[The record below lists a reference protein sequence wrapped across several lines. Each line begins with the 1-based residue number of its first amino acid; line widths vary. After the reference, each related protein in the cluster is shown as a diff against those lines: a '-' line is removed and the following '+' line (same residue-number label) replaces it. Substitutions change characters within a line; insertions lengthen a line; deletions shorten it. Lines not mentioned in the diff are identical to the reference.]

1 MDSAQ
6 MPPAHA
12 AGRRRSHLTPGRVEA
27 FSDGIFAIAA
37 TLLILNVQ
45 VARAPAGQLTR
56 QLLDLWPSYVAY
68 ATSFITIAVM
78 WLNHH
83 AIFSRVAHVDRP
95 LVVFNLFMLGLIAFL
110 PFPTQVLGTHIGT
123 PQDATAAA
131 LLYAV
136 TGILIALGFGGVY
149 LWLATHPALLHEQYV
164 GVDFLR
170 VAPRYLV
177 GSIAYAAC
185 IPLAFI
191 YPPAVVAVIA
201 AIILYYSIDQLPQP
215 KATDPTNVGSQPSS
229 TSQK

>member
-1 MDSAQ
+1 MQ
-6 MPPAHA
+6 HVKQP
-12 AGRRRSHLTPGRVEA
+12 RYHLTPGRVEA

-45 VARAPAGQLTR
+45 VPHAPAGQLTH
-56 QLLDLWPSYVAY
+56 QLLDLWPSYIAY
-68 ATSFITIAVM
+68 ATSFVTIAVM

-83 AIFSRVAHVDRP
+83 AIFSRVARVDRP
-95 LVVFNLFMLGLIAFL
+95 LVAFNLFMLGVIAFL

-131 LLYAV
+131 LLYGI
-136 TGILIALGFGGVY
+136 TGMLIASGFGGVY
-149 LWLATHPALLHEQYV
+149 LWIATHPALLHDAYSD
-164 GVDFLR
+164 VDFLR

-177 GSIAYAAC
+177 GGVAYTVC

-201 AIILYYSIDQLPQP
+201 AIVLYYAIDQLP
-215 KATDPTNVGSQPSS
+215 QPSS